1 MPVVDEDRLRATVVH
16 LSETLHPRS
25 FDHHAQLQMAGRYI
39 RDAFLATGATVTLQ
53 EFTVDEERYFNVVA
67 RFGPADGALT
77 VVGAHYDS
85 YADVWSENE
94 AGQTDQRSTHTPGAD
109 DNASGVAGL
118 LELAR
123 LLGQN
128 PPPRPVLLVAY
139 SLEEPPHF
147 PTEDMGSAHHAQL
160 LASGSAPVDLMISLE
175 MIGYFSD
182 VSNSQ
187 DFPWVGLR
195 LLYPTVG
202 NFIAIV
208 SRPADWRQTRAL
220 KSHMQGASPLPV
232 HSINAPPWVPGIDL
246 SDHRS
251 YWAEGIPALMVTDT
265 AFYRNDQYHQPGDVA
280 SRLDYRRMG
289 HVVQGVFAFITRPV
303 GK

>member
-139 SLEEPPHF
+139 SLEEPPHGHRGHR
-147 PTEDMGSAHHAQL
+147 TGIGVRSCAR
-160 LASGSAPVDLMISLE
+160 ASGSRTG
-175 MIGYFSD
+175 IG
-182 VSNSQ
+182 V
-187 DFPWVGLR
+187 
-195 LLYPTVG
+195 
-202 NFIAIV
+202 
-208 SRPADWRQTRAL
+208 TRASGSGL
-220 KSHMQGASPLPV
+220 AFNHFRFPSLT
-232 HSINAPPWVPGIDL
+232 I
-246 SDHRS
+246 R
-251 YWAEGIPALMVTDT
+251 LMVE
-265 AFYRNDQYHQPGDVA
+265 
-280 SRLDYRRMG
+280 
-289 HVVQGVFAFITRPV
+289 
-303 GK
+303 